1 MQNFQMI
8 LPSTCSTD
16 KDNKYDDIAVT
27 VLHLLSEFPFSQ
39 IYDINKNQFID

>member
-16 KDNKYDDIAVT
+16 KDNKYDDIT